1 MSPVGVVTMSPKRK
15 KAVSSVQTRSG
26 PFPWSGT
33 ISRDFTDAFNV
44 SLKAYWDQVKKDN
57 RLKLIDIFCV
67 FLVVV
72 AFVQTSFMVLIRDTF
87 PFNAFLAGFIVCV
100 GQFVL
105 LMSLRL
111 QLVSPFDGIS
121 KNRAF
126 GEFVLA
132 SLILHFI
139 SLHFIN

>member
-1 MSPVGVVTMSPKRK
+1 MSPKNK
-15 KAVSSVQTRSG
+15 KAVATGQTGSAALKSKI
-26 PFPWSGT
+26 PSSGT
-33 ISRDFTDAFNV
+33 ISKDFQDAFTV
-44 SLKAYWDQVKKDN
+44 SLKAYKSQIEKDN

-67 FLVVV
+67 FLVAV
-72 AFVQTSFMVLIRDTF
+72 ALVQTAFMALVRDTF
-87 PFNAFLAGFIVCV
+87 PFNAFLAGFIICV

-105 LMSLRL
+105 LISLRL
-111 QLVSPFDGIS
+111 QLVNPFAGIS
-121 KNRAF
+121 KNKAF